1 MNTLVNPTAVNARSL
16 RERLRDPSLFV
27 EQACLAGNWVDA
39 DNGETITVYDPA
51 TRAAIGSVPSMGAAE
66 ATRAVEIANSAYR
79 SWASEPAL
87 VRAQV
92 LERWFDLVIANAEDL
107 ATIITVEQ
115 GKPLAESRTEISY
128 GAGFIKWF
136 SEEARRTYGQ
146 VIPANERDR
155 RIMVVK
161 QPVGVSAA
169 ITPWNFPIAMITRK
183 CAPAIAAG
191 CPVIVKPSE
200 LTPFSALTLALLAK
214 RAGLPD
220 SIISVL
226 TGPPE
231 GIGGVLTGHPLV
243 RKLSFTGSTR
253 VGKTLMRQCSD
264 TVKRVSFELGGN
276 APFLIFDDADIDLAV
291 SGVIASK
298 FRNAGQTC
306 VCANRILVQDSIYD
320 LFADKLAQAVSQMK
334 VGNGLEPGVTIGPL
348 INSAAVEK
356 VNRHIENAVGEGA
369 KTLLG
374 GVSSGADQFCSPTI
388 LVGATA
394 SMLVAREETF
404 GPVAP
409 LFRFNEIDEAIAFAN
424 DTPFGLAAYAFSES
438 MHRAFYVG
446 ERLEFGMVG
455 LNSGSVST
463 EVAPFGG
470 MKESGIGREGASHG
484 MDEYLE
490 AKTMH
495 IGGMSRPV

>member
-1 MNTLVNPTAVNARSL
+1 MNTFVSPKAVSPTSL
-16 RERLRDPSLFV
+16 HQKLRDPSLFK
-27 EQACLAGNWVDA
+27 EQACVGGRWVDA
-39 DNGETITVYDPA
+39 DNGETIPVYDPA
-51 TRAAIGSVPSMGAAE
+51 TGSQIGTVPSTGAPE
-66 ATRAVEIANSAYR
+66 AIRAIEIANSAYR
-79 SWASEPAL
+79 AWANQSAL
-87 VRAQV
+87 TRAQIM
-92 LERWFDLVIANAEDL
+92 EKWFDLVIENSDDL

-115 GKPLAESRTEISY
+115 GKPIGESRTEISY

-146 VIPANERDR
+146 VIPANETDR
-155 RIMVVK
+155 RILAVK

-169 ITPWNFPIAMITRK
+169 ITPWNFPVAMIARK

-200 LTPFSALTLALLAK
+200 FTPFSAMALALLAQ

-220 SIISVL
+220 GILSVL

-231 GIGGVLTGHPLV
+231 GIGSVLTGHPTV

-253 VGKTLMRQCSD
+253 VGKILMRQCSE

-276 APFLIFDDADIDLAV
+276 APFLILDDADIDLAV

-306 VCANRILVQDSIYD
+306 VCANRILVQDGIYD
-320 LFADKLAQAVSQMK
+320 RFADKLAQAVSEMK
-334 VGNGLEPGVTIGPL
+334 VGNGLEPGVAIGPL
-348 INSAAVEK
+348 INLPAVEK
-356 VNRHIENAVGEGA
+356 VNRHIENALGEGA
-369 KTLLG
+369 KALLG
-374 GVSSGADQFCSPTI
+374 GVSSGTGQFCGPTI
-388 LVGATA
+388 LTGATA

-409 LFRFNEIDEAIAFAN
+409 LFRFKEIDDAIDFAN

-438 MHRAFYVG
+438 MHRALYVG
-446 ERLEFGMVG
+446 ERLEFGMIG
-455 LNSGSVST
+455 INSGSVSS

-470 MKESGIGREGASHG
+470 MKESGIGREGAGHG
-484 MDEYLE
+484 IDEYLE
-490 AKTMH
+490 LKTMH
-495 IGGMSRPV
+495 IGGMNRPV